1 MRELGFIID
10 QVSDV
15 SAKMPNAHEHYEIEF
30 NLIAKGSV
38 EYWMSSGVVR
48 FNTGEVAA
56 FWGAYPHRIVQRSAD
71 ADFFY
76 LSIPI
81 YVLMGWTLPECF
93 FSPLLAGRPLVQKL
107 ERNLELYIQQWSQW
121 KDDFNAVCE
130 DGPARRQVAMLEIH
144 AFIERMA
151 LTASAAHISEA
162 HETPQLGMSA
172 SVAKLARVIGSR
184 FKEPITVADIAREVG
199 VHPCYAVN
207 AFKKIFGMT
216 INEALNRHRIAYA
229 KERLLSSD
237 ITVLEIAGEAGFQS
251 ISRFYEWFG
260 RLCHEPPEKYR
271 QRLRQP

>member
-1 MRELGFIID
+1 MNEHGFIIERKND
-10 QVSDV
+10 
-15 SAKMPNAHEHYEIEF
+15 ARRTMTNAHNHYEIEF

-71 ADFFY
+71 ADFFC

-81 YVLMGWTLPECF
+81 YVLMGWPLPERF
-93 FSPLLAGRPLVQKL
+93 FTPLLAGRPLVQKL
-107 ERNLELYIQQWSQW
+107 EQSLKWHLQQWGQW
-121 KDDFNAVCE
+121 KDDFNALCVN
-130 DGPARRQVAMLEIH
+130 GPARRKAATLEIH

-151 LTASAAHISEA
+151 LKASAVHTSEA
-162 HETPQLGMSA
+162 HDTPPLGMSA
-172 SVAKLARVIGSR
+172 SVAKIARVIGTR
-184 FKEPITVADIAREVG
+184 FREPITVADIAREVG
-199 VHPCYAVN
+199 VHPCYAAN
-207 AFKKIFGMT
+207 SFKKIFGMT
-216 INEALNRHRIAYA
+216 INETLNQHRIAYA

-237 ITVLEIAGEAGFQS
+237 VTVLEIAGEAGFQS
-251 ISRFYEWFG
+251 ASRFYEWFG